1 MEKNSIFHTHTTMSK
16 QTSRKGKKAWRKN
29 IDLEDL
35 NAGLDSARENERQ
48 FGSKN
53 LEAAGDA
60 LFTVDVAGTS
70 GDVETYHSKKKERRL
85 RSEEILA
92 KRSAVPGVTGKKVKK
107 EKKMS
112 KEQLD
117 LLLKKAGRRDVD
129 NKFTEAAL
137 QADSV
142 METPVYDAWGDVPVK
157 KTVATFST
165 ASKVVKPRS
174 EFQGFPQS
182 MKKVKNAGSRV
193 AHMPKSAAP
202 DTIMRATFGNG
213 DHREATSRTRS
224 TVRPSTL
231 DHKPMIFGA
240 TDKAIEMPHEGRS
253 YNPSIESWQSLLKEE
268 LIKEEAFEEKR
279 LQLEADQARVQHL
292 MDTLEDHEDKQ
303 MEYSSGE
310 EEVDASDEELE
321 GGSVGLSINAPAKE
335 KRKTVAKRR
344 QMREFKDKE
353 RIRKQM
359 KNEMRKI
366 HDQMQALAK
375 QKLKSEQ
382 EQQDLQDLIEGGDA
396 AEKARTRRYGK
407 YDILEPTLDVKL
419 SDELTDSLRRLKPEG
434 SLMRDRF
441 RSLQQRGKIEARKRH
456 NLKPKYKKKVTE
468 KWAFKDFK

>member
-1 MEKNSIFHTHTTMSK
+1 MSK

-48 FGSKN
+48 FGSKT
-53 LEAAGDA
+53 LEQAGDA
-60 LFTVDVAGTS
+60 LFTVDTAGTS

-85 RSEEILA
+85 KSEEILA
-92 KRSAVPGVTGKKVKK
+92 RRSAVPGVIGKKTKK
-107 EKKMS
+107 NKTLS
-112 KEQLD
+112 KDQLD

-129 NKFTEAAL
+129 DKMTEAAI

-142 METPVYDAWGDVPVK
+142 LETPVYDAWGETEVSVPK
-157 KTVATFST
+157 KTKTIT

-182 MKKVKNAGSRV
+182 ISKVKNAGSRV

-202 DTIMRATFGNG
+202 EGILRGTFGNG

-231 DHKPMIFGA
+231 DHKPLIFGA
-240 TDKAIEMPHEGRS
+240 TDKAIEVPHEGRS
-253 YNPSIESWQSLLKEE
+253 YNPSMEAWQALLKEE
-268 LIKEEAFEEKR
+268 LVKEEAFEEER

-292 MDTLEDHEDKQ
+292 MDTLEDHEDKD

-310 EEVDASDEELE
+310 EEEVASDEELE

-335 KRKTVAKRR
+335 KRKTMAKRR

-353 RIRKQM
+353 RIRLQM
-359 KNEMRKI
+359 KKEMKKI
-366 HDQMQALAK
+366 HDKMVQLAK
-375 QKLKSEQ
+375 RSEKSEQ
-382 EQQDLQDLIEGGDA
+382 EKQDLQDLISGGEA
-396 AEKARTRRYGK
+396 AEKVRTRRYGK

-419 SDELTDSLRRLKPEG
+419 SGELTDSLRRLKPEG

-441 RSLQQRGKIEARKRH
+441 RSLQQRGRIEARKRH

-468 KWAFKDFK
+468 KWSFKDFK